1 MKEKPVMVTQE
12 NMEKEKA
19 QDSEEETA
27 EDSTTASAED
37 STDDEV
43 DTEDTAEKAAA

>member
-1 MKEKPVMVTQE
+1 MVTQE

-27 EDSTTASAED
+27 EDTNASAEGSD
-37 STDDEV
+37 GDGEDVV
-43 DTEDTAEKAAA
+43 DAEETAEKAAA